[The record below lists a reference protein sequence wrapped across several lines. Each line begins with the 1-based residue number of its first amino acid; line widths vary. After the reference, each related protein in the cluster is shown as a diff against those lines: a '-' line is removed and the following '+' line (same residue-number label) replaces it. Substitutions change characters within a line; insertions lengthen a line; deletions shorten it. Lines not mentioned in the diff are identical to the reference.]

1 MVLSAKINIDFVQS
15 CHILPALDGSGA
27 SVIKTLF
34 YHFSNKLCTFA
45 ADDKSFWWW
54 WWWWFWRK
62 RWKLAFFFLIKSKC
76 WWWWFWGKSC
86 VLAFCPFIS
95 KTQSPLLPLEPTQE
109 YMVQHAEAG
118 DDDDDDD
125 DDFEDDDVFLTD
137 CQQLMM
143 VFGCV
148 S

>member
-1 MVLSAKINIDFVQS
+1 M
-15 CHILPALDGSGA
+15 
-27 SVIKTLF
+27 
-34 YHFSNKLCTFA
+34 
-45 ADDKSFWWW
+45 
-54 WWWWFWRK
+54 
-62 RWKLAFFFLIKSKC
+62 
-76 WWWWFWGKSC
+76 
-86 VLAFCPFIS
+86 LAFCPFIS

-118 DDDDDDD
+118 GDDDD
-125 DDFEDDDVFLTD
+125 DDFEDDDDFGGFLTD

>member
-1 MVLSAKINIDFVQS
+1 M
-15 CHILPALDGSGA
+15 
-27 SVIKTLF
+27 
-34 YHFSNKLCTFA
+34 
-45 ADDKSFWWW
+45 
-54 WWWWFWRK
+54 
-62 RWKLAFFFLIKSKC
+62 
-76 WWWWFWGKSC
+76 
-86 VLAFCPFIS
+86 LAFCPFIS

-118 DDDDDDD
+118 GDEDD
-125 DDFEDDDVFLTD
+125 DDFEDDDVFGDFLTD